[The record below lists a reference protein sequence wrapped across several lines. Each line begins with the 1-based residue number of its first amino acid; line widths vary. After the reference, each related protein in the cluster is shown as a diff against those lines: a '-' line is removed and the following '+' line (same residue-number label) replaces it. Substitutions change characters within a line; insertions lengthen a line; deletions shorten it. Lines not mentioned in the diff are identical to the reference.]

1 MKKYAPLYK
10 LITIEVSLLLLI
22 LVLHYSGI
30 PLYCPFKLLTGIPC
44 PGCGGQRA
52 LFAVLQGNI
61 IEAICIN
68 PLSVL
73 LILFAFIAPVW
84 LFVDCYQGTD
94 SLHRVM
100 KGKWSKP
107 TMIIVAIIIIANW
120 IWNIYKQI

>member
-30 PLYCPFKLLTGIPC
+30 PLYCPFKLITGIPC

-84 LFVDCYQGTD
+84 LFVDCYRGTD

-100 KGKWSKP
+100 KGNWSWK
-107 TMIIVAIIIIANW
+107 TTIIVVLIIIANW
-120 IWNIYKQI
+120 IWNIYKLM

>member
-22 LVLHYSGI
+22 LVLHYSRI
-30 PLYCPFKLLTGIPC
+30 PLYCPFKLVTGIPC

-52 LFAVLQGNI
+52 LFSIMQGNI

-84 LFVDCYQGTD
+84 LFIDCYKGTD

-100 KGKWSKP
+100 KGNWSWKV
-107 TMIIVAIIIIANW
+107 IAVISLIIIANW
-120 IWNIYKQI
+120 IWNIYKQL